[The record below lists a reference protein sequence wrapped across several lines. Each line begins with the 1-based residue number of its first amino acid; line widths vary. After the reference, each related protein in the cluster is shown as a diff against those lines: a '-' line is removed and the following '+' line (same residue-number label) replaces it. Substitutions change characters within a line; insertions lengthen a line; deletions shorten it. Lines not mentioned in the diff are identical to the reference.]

1 MGCLNL
7 KKNKLIIVQDTNE
20 KGEKVYKVQDN
31 RRLFLITSNKD
42 LASRVCKQLKLDYQK
57 QREQENAS
65 KI

>member
-1 MGCLNL
+1 M

-42 LASRVCKQLKLDYQK
+42 LASRVFKQLKLDYQK